1 MIKNIV
7 FDLGGVV
14 IPLTPETAWQRFEQ
28 LGIKD
33 TRQQMGLYGQ
43 TGIFLQLE
51 NGSITTDQFLKEL
64 ADMAQEQSH
73 IFGDQE
79 PRISFQQAQRA
90 WVGYVENV
98 DIHRLNNLL
107 TLKQQYQVIL
117 LSNTNP
123 FIVEWAE
130 SDNFSGD
137 GHPLDYYFHRTF
149 YSCDMKDY
157 KPAVTI
163 FQKMLQ
169 DSGINPQETLFLD
182 DGEKNIRAV
191 ESIGIH
197 GLLVE
202 KNQDWMP
209 MLTQRLSE
217 LNK

>member
-73 IFGDQE
+73 IFDDQE

-90 WVGYVENV
+90 TP
-98 DIHRLNNLL
+98 I
-107 TLKQQYQVIL
+107 
-117 LSNTNP
+117 
-123 FIVEWAE
+123 
-130 SDNFSGD
+130 
-137 GHPLDYYFHRTF
+137 
-149 YSCDMKDY
+149 
-157 KPAVTI
+157 
-163 FQKMLQ
+163 
-169 DSGINPQETLFLD
+169 
-182 DGEKNIRAV
+182 
-191 ESIGIH
+191 
-197 GLLVE
+197 
-202 KNQDWMP
+202 
-209 MLTQRLSE
+209 RLSWNGRSRTTSAVMDTRWTIISTA
-217 LNK
+217 LSIVAT

>member
-1 MIKNIV
+1 
-7 FDLGGVV
+7 
-14 IPLTPETAWQRFEQ
+14 
-28 LGIKD
+28 
-33 TRQQMGLYGQ
+33 
-43 TGIFLQLE
+43 
-51 NGSITTDQFLKEL
+51 
-64 ADMAQEQSH
+64 
-73 IFGDQE
+73 
-79 PRISFQQAQRA
+79 
-90 WVGYVENV
+90 VGYVENV

-137 GHPLDYYFHRTF
+137 GHPLDYYFHHTF

-182 DGEKNIRAV
+182 DGEKNIRAA